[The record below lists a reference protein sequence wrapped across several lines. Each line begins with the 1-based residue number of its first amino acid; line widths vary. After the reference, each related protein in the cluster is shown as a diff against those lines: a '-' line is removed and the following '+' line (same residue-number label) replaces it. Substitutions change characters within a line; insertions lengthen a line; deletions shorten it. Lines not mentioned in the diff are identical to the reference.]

1 MESVKCD
8 SLSFHFLL
16 LVSRVSL
23 PVRVVWWNHGSQIA
37 VGDKYSVVENAEG
50 RYSVIINPVELCDD
64 GEWKVSIENQF
75 GSAASECTLT
85 LRGQFLNE

>member
-1 MESVKCD
+1 M
-8 SLSFHFLL
+8 
-16 LVSRVSL
+16 
-23 PVRVVWWNHGSQIA
+23 
-37 VGDKYSVVENAEG
+37 VENAEG

-85 LRGQFLNE
+85 LRGQFMNE